1 MKSPK
6 KLYHFHVTNLQTIE
20 QAMNRIARSLR
31 ETISKG
37 EDAAVRSF
45 VCLYALLLGAWAE
58 CRLRKLIYEPQGFD
72 NLERDKI
79 FAIDTQFGQWQ
90 TAIEMAFRKQY
101 KIPRAP
107 LTQNILPHSAFSRY
121 KTLSEMLKDE
131 LQPIIELRNK
141 LAHGQWIYLL
151 NSEGDDIAQTQMNK
165 LRVENLLS
173 LQFKRNLITYL
184 SSVIHDLVVSKP
196 TFERDFDNHFR
207 AIIETK
213 RNLLHR
219 NYDDYVEKMRQKY
232 QKGKDK
238 LRKNCATKY
247 QRNSVVTSTK
257 NLTLT

>member
-1 MKSPK
+1 
-6 KLYHFHVTNLQTIE
+6 
-20 QAMNRIARSLR
+20 
-31 ETISKG
+31 
-37 EDAAVRSF
+37 
-45 VCLYALLLGAWAE
+45 
-58 CRLRKLIYEPQGFD
+58 
-72 NLERDKI
+72 
-79 FAIDTQFGQWQ
+79 
-90 TAIEMAFRKQY
+90 
-101 KIPRAP
+101 
-107 LTQNILPHSAFSRY
+107 
-121 KTLSEMLKDE
+121 MLKDE

-151 NSEGDDIAQTQMNK
+151 NSEGNDIAQTQMNK